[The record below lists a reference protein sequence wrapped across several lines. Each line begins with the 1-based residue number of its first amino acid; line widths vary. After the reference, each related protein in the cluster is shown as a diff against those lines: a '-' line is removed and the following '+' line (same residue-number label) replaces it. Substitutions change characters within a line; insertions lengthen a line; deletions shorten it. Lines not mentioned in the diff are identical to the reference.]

1 MIKDITN
8 EIVTYMN
15 FCGGIEDRKTDY
27 PADILIRTIFR
38 PKYYKYLEETLNEHK
53 PEQRKFMFLIYKQ
66 IIPYICSILPNTIE
80 VLYRDDKYDPN
91 IYLQK
96 DFKEIGRINLA
107 KYRFEY
113 SESDEIQEKRKALA
127 EIKKQADGL
136 DWQLQAEM
144 SSSDINTLFGRKRK
158 IRQRDA
164 YIAELGAQLEQF
176 RQEQSNGEAELEALI
191 AQDEEKVSLIRTIS
205 NSLYNN
211 LKIPTQ
217 IVEEE
222 SFNV

>member
-1 MIKDITN
+1 MIKDVTN

-38 PKYYKYLEETLNEHK
+38 SKYYKYLEEALEEHK
-53 PEQRKFMFLIYKQ
+53 PEQRKFMFLLYKQ
-66 IIPYICSILPNTIE
+66 IIPYLCSILPNTIE
-80 VLYRDDKYDPN
+80 VLYRDDRYDPN

-96 DFKEIGRINLA
+96 DFNEIGRINLA

-113 SESDEIQEKRKALA
+113 SESEKVQEKRRALS
-127 EIKKQADGL
+127 EIKKQVEEL

-144 SSSDINTLFGRKRK
+144 SSSDINTLFGRKKK

-164 YIAELGAQLEQF
+164 YIAELGAQLEQL
-176 RQEQSNGEAELEALI
+176 RQEQSEGEAELESLI
-191 AQDEEKVSLIRTIS
+191 ERDEEKVRLIRTIS

-211 LKIPTQ
+211 LKIPAQ
-217 IVEEE
+217 IVKEE